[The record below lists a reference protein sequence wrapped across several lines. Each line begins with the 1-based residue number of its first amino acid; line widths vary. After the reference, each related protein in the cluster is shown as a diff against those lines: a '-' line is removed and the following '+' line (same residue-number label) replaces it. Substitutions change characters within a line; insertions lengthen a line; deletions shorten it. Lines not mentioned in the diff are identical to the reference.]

1 MCNVL
6 NIFIIINVKLCQR
19 QTAPFLNFLHDMVSR
34 VLFEDVQD
42 KNSDLK
48 KSMGQ
53 G

>member
-6 NIFIIINVKLCQR
+6 NIFIIINVKLCHR
-19 QTAPFLNFLHDMVSR
+19 QTVPFPNFLHDMVSG
-34 VLFEDVQD
+34 VPLEDIQD

-48 KSMGQ
+48 NRMGQ